1 LSEGDLIVTILN
13 NSKTCPSEKISA
25 KPVFLKHFCGNIIP
39 KPSSCCVKYYRAI
52 LNTCTT
58 SRATILDNR
67 AGTLFDL
74 DLEISGRSL
83 HAFKVRISDELD
95 V

>member
-1 LSEGDLIVTILN
+1 MMRKLAVSTNHCNSPSNVTFPSACRHILN
-13 NSKTCPSEKISA
+13 D
-25 KPVFLKHFCGNIIP
+25 H
-39 KPSSCCVKYYRAI
+39 RAI

-58 SRATILDNR
+58 SRTTILDDR
-67 AGTLFDL
+67 AGTFFDL

-83 HAFKVRISDELD
+83 HAFKIRIGDELD